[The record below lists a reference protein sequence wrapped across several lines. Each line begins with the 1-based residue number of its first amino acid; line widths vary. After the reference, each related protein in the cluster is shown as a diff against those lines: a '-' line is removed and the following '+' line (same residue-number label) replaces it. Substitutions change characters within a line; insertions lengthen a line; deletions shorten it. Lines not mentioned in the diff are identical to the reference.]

1 VLDRP
6 ERVRRDQRLG
16 PYEPCSDAL
25 APFVRNALPP
35 PEKQPIREG
44 LPSWSVL
51 SDALFAPIPVGH
63 HARPLLGSEPS
74 AQKSVQ
80 SP

>member
-1 VLDRP
+1 
-6 ERVRRDQRLG
+6 VRSGVGSPRGVDGARSTRRLEG
-16 PYEPCSDAL
+16 QPTS
-25 APFVRNALPP
+25 VRCADYV
-35 PEKQPIREG
+35 G
-44 LPSWSVL
+44 LPSWSF
-51 SDALFAPIPVGH
+51 SADALFGPIPVGH